1 MKVLSPLPEEIV
13 GDITT
18 MALAPADIE
27 NRQSLVK
34 LEFDDPGRSRL

>member
-13 GDITT
+13 GDIT

>member
-13 GDITT
+13 GDIT
-18 MALAPADIE
+18 MALADIE